1 MSRVNPEIPEG
12 REHEFAAF
20 ANGVIGL
27 NGVIDPLDLRLLVF
41 DLMASAYLSGKADG
55 IKESR
60 EFFELMW
67 PKEAP

>member
-1 MSRVNPEIPEG
+1 MSREIPEA
-12 REHEFAAF
+12 REHELA
-20 ANGVIGL
+20 GL
-27 NGVIDPLDLRLLVF
+27 VDRVFVGSGGLMMPAEVTDLVR
-41 DLMASAYLSGKADG
+41 AAYLLGKADG